1 MGASV
6 TDLRLF
12 FSSDVNNGARNLPLS
27 NSVAMSHR
35 FWYVVFSF
43 SFSSMFC
50 FVFPLRLPLG
60 LVDFLK
66 VCCFVSSCLEIFLFS
81 LCKSVTSWIPLWLQN
96 TFCRSS
102 VLLNSLR
109 SGSNLSW
116 NMFCGPLRI
125 TCILLLSRMF

>member
-12 FSSDVNNGARNLPLS
+12 FFSDVNNGAINLPLS

-60 LVDFLK
+60 PVDFFK
-66 VCCFVSSCLEIFLFS
+66 VCCFVSSCLDFS
-81 LCKSVTSWIPLWLQN
+81 VFRPSSVTGWIPLWLQN
-96 TFCRSS
+96 TFCRNS

-125 TCILLLSRMF
+125 MCILLLRRMF

>member
-1 MGASV
+1 MGAWL

-12 FSSDVNNGARNLPLS
+12 FFSGVNNGTINLPLS
-27 NSVAMSHR
+27 NSVTVSHR
-35 FWYVVFSF
+35 FWYLVFSF

-60 LVDFLK
+60 PVDFFK
-66 VCCFVSSCLEIFLFS
+66 VLFCFQLLGDFS
-81 LCKSVTSWIPLWLQN
+81 VFRPSSVTSWIPLWLQN

-125 TCILLLSRMF
+125 TCILLLRRMF